1 MHHIFST
8 LSSTS
13 KIADHLWKCQRTDID
28 GKHKAAAS
36 SAPITAP
43 ASGTRRSASTTNSTA
58 TRRSASAINA
68 NDTRQPAPA
77 IPLVGLGTS
86 DRLKWTL
93 IRLIVSLQINL
104 SIVENQVFHQMMLWF
119 SPTLAAFIPKE
130 HHIMRDWLM
139 EAYRQ
144 KQTILK
150 GTLKRCKSNV
160 HLSFNLWTSSH
171 NGALLAVVGH
181 FVDENYNIRSIILA
195 LRRVKGSHS
204 GENLAHTILQVIDE
218 YDLRSQFGYFVLD
231 NAESNDKCVEV
242 ILQSLNPSLQKTHRR
257 LHCIGHIIN
266 LAAQALLIGDD
277 YRVFEADIRYA
288 QALGDREKELA
299 AWRERGPL
307 GKLHNIVEFI
317 RSTPQRREEF
327 LAIPISDDLNES
339 ELDKLMA
346 IQDDATRWNSADG
359 MMKRALKL
367 NVRIDTYCSQH
378 SNRSPNGSL
387 ADDCLT
393 GEDWRTLTELHEIL
407 KPFKEVTLIFEGRG
421 STGSYGSAW
430 EVLPTIH
437 HLLTKTKE
445 KEVNYHTLASLPE
458 GDAEYHHI
466 RRSLTSC
473 INQLQKDRGLV
484 LQSPIYAAATAMNPT
499 RKWRWLLKTM
509 PEALGPAQLAVQRV
523 WNDFYR
529 DNPQLYFSEPGPS
542 ARLHSQASQI
552 HDDSDDSFDDA
563 LLSADPYLK
572 YINSPRVRKEECNP
586 DDLAGWW
593 RNHVDHGV
601 SRMAWDTLCIPAMSA
616 DCERVFS
623 SASRSIN
630 GYQDNLKMDAIEAI
644 ECLKAWYSQDF

>member
-1 MHHIFST
+1 MHHMFST

-36 SAPITAP
+36 NAPITAY
-43 ASGTRRSASTTNSTA
+43 ANGTRRSASTINT
-58 TRRSASAINA
+58 SA
-68 NDTRQPAPA
+68 TRQPAPT
-77 IPLVGLGTS
+77 IPLVGLGTG
-86 DRLKWTL
+86 DRLKSML
-93 IRLIVSLQINL
+93 IRLIVSMQIAL

-119 SPTLAAFIPKE
+119 SPTLAAFLPKQ
-130 HHIMRDWLM
+130 HYIMRDWLM

-160 HLSFNLWTSSH
+160 HLSFDLWTSNH

-181 FVDENYNIRSIILA
+181 FVDENYNIRSVILA

-204 GENLAHTILQVIDE
+204 GENVAHIILQVIDE

-257 LHCIGHIIN
+257 LRCIGHIIN
-266 LAAQALLIGDD
+266 LAAQALLLGDD
-277 YRVFEADIRYA
+277 YRVFEADLRYA
-288 QALGDREKELA
+288 QALGDQQKELA
-299 AWRERGPL
+299 AWRKRGPL
-307 GKLHNIVEFI
+307 GKLRNIVEFI
-317 RSTPQRREEF
+317 QSTPQRREEF
-327 LAIPISDDLNES
+327 LATPISDNLNDS

-359 MMKRALKL
+359 MMERALKL
-367 NVRIDTYCSQH
+367 HVRIDTYCSQH

-407 KPFKEVTLIFEGRG
+407 KPFKEATLVFEGRG
-421 STGSYGSAW
+421 STGSYGAAW

-445 KEVNYHTLASLPE
+445 KEVHYQTLASLPE

-484 LQSPIYAAATAMNPT
+484 LQSPIYGAATAMNPT

-529 DNPQLYFSEPGPS
+529 DNPQLHSTEPGPPM
-542 ARLHSQASQI
+542 RLHSQASQI
-552 HDDSDDSFDDA
+552 HDDSDDSFDDPF
-563 LLSADPYLK
+563 LTADPYTE
-572 YINSPRVRKEECNP
+572 YITSPRVRKEECKP
-586 DDLAGWW
+586 EDLIGWW
-593 RNHVDHGV
+593 RNHADHGV

-616 DCERVFS
+616 DYERDRKSNV
-623 SASRSIN
+623 
-630 GYQDNLKMDAIEAI
+630 
-644 ECLKAWYSQDF
+644 